1 MTKEVI
7 ELQEGKIF
15 RGKYAK
21 DEIINLFKNFNS
33 NSTIISELTIDK
45 YNYYRSE
52 SNKDEYT
59 LRLTNV
65 DVDTYSTYISK
76 YSIQI
81 DNDLLKRNICIIL
94 EDENLSWIN
103 YYKEGNDVIIS
114 YEIKNEYERY
124 KMTYIL
130 NW

>member
-7 ELQEGKIF
+7 DLQEGKIL

-21 DEIINLFKNFNS
+21 DEIINLFKNFQT
-33 NSTIISELTIDK
+33 NSTVISKLTIDK
-45 YNYYRSE
+45 YNYGLE

-59 LRLTNV
+59 LQLTNV
-65 DVDTYSTYISK
+65 DVSASSTYISK
-76 YSIQI
+76 QSIQI
-81 DNDLLKRNICIIL
+81 DNNLLKRNICIIL
-94 EDENLSWIN
+94 DDENLSWIN

-114 YEIKNEYERY
+114 YEIKNEYVRY
-124 KMTYIL
+124 KMTYTL

>member
-7 ELQEGKIF
+7 ELQEGKIL

-21 DEIINLFKNFNS
+21 DEIINLFKNFQT
-33 NSTIISELTIDK
+33 NSTIISKLTIDK
-45 YNYYRSE
+45 YNYSSK

-124 KMTYIL
+124 KMTYTL

>member
-7 ELQEGKIF
+7 DLQEGKIL

-33 NSTIISELTIDK
+33 NSTIISKLTIDK
-45 YNYYRSE
+45 YNYRSK

-76 YSIQI
+76 SNIEI

-124 KMTYIL
+124 KMTYTL

>member
-7 ELQEGKIF
+7 ELQEEKIL

-21 DEIINLFKNFNS
+21 DEIINLFKNFQT
-33 NSTIISELTIDK
+33 NSTVISKLTIDK
-45 YNYYRSE
+45 YNYWFE

-65 DVDTYSTYISK
+65 DDDTYSTYISK
-76 YSIQI
+76 YSMQI

-124 KMTYIL
+124 KMTYTL

>member
-7 ELQEGKIF
+7 DLQEGKIL

-33 NSTIISELTIDK
+33 NSTVISKLTIDK
-45 YNYYRSE
+45 YNYGLE

-59 LRLTNV
+59 LQLTNV
-65 DVDTYSTYISK
+65 DVSAYSTYINK
-76 YSIQI
+76 QSIQI
-81 DNDLLKRNICIIL
+81 DNDLLKRNISIIL
-94 EDENLSWIN
+94 DDENLSWIN

-114 YEIKNEYERY
+114 YEIKNEYEEY
-124 KMTYIL
+124 KMTYTL

>member
-7 ELQEGKIF
+7 ELQEGKIL
-15 RGKYAK
+15 RGNYAK
-21 DEIINLFKNFNS
+21 DEIINLFKNFQT
-33 NSTIISELTIDK
+33 NSTVISKLTIDK
-45 YNYYRSE
+45 YNYGFE

-76 YSIQI
+76 YNIQI

-124 KMTYIL
+124 KMTYTL

>member
-7 ELQEGKIF
+7 DLQEGKIF

-33 NSTIISELTIDK
+33 NSTIISKLTIDK
-45 YNYYRSE
+45 YNYRSK

-59 LRLTNV
+59 LQLTNV
-65 DVDTYSTYISK
+65 DVDTYSTFIGK
-76 YSIQI
+76 QSIQI
-81 DNDLLKRNICIIL
+81 DNDLLKRNISIIL
-94 EDENLSWIN
+94 DDENLSWIN

-114 YEIKNEYERY
+114 YEIKNEYEEY
-124 KMTYIL
+124 KMTYTL

>member
-7 ELQEGKIF
+7 ELQEGKIL

-33 NSTIISELTIDK
+33 NSTIISKLTIDK
-45 YNYYRSE
+45 YNYRSK

-59 LRLTNV
+59 LQLTNV
-65 DVDTYSTYISK
+65 DVDTYSTFIGK
-76 YSIQI
+76 QSIQI
-81 DNDLLKRNICIIL
+81 DNDLLKRNISIIL
-94 EDENLSWIN
+94 DDENLSWIN

-124 KMTYIL
+124 KMTYTL

>member
-7 ELQEGKIF
+7 ELQEGKIL
-15 RGKYAK
+15 RGMYAK
-21 DEIINLFKNFNS
+21 DEIINLFKNFQT
-33 NSTIISELTIDK
+33 NSTVISKLTIDK
-45 YNYYRSE
+45 YNYRSE
-52 SNKDEYT
+52 LNKNEYT

-65 DVDTYSTYISK
+65 DVDTYSTFIGK
-76 YSIQI
+76 YNIQI

-124 KMTYIL
+124 KMTYTL

>member
-7 ELQEGKIF
+7 ELQEGKIL

-21 DEIINLFKNFNS
+21 GEIINLFKNFQT
-33 NSTIISELTIDK
+33 NSTVISKLTIDK
-45 YNYYRSE
+45 YNYWFE

-59 LRLTNV
+59 IQLTNV

-76 YSIQI
+76 YNIQI

-94 EDENLSWIN
+94 EDESLSWIN

-124 KMTYIL
+124 KMTYTL

>member
-7 ELQEGKIF
+7 ELQEGKIL

-21 DEIINLFKNFNS
+21 DKIINLFKNFQT
-33 NSTIISELTIDK
+33 NSTVISKLTIDK
-45 YNYYRSE
+45 YNYWFE

-59 LRLTNV
+59 IQLTNV

-76 YSIQI
+76 YNIQI
-81 DNDLLKRNICIIL
+81 DNDLLKRNISIIL

-124 KMTYIL
+124 KMTYTL

>member
-1 MTKEVI
+1 MAKEVI
-7 ELQEGKIF
+7 ELQEGKIL

-21 DEIINLFKNFNS
+21 DEIINLFKNFQT
-33 NSTIISELTIDK
+33 NSTVISKLTIDK
-45 YNYYRSE
+45 YNYRSK

-124 KMTYIL
+124 KMTYTL

>member
-7 ELQEGKIF
+7 DLQEGKIL

-21 DEIINLFKNFNS
+21 DEIINLFKNFQT
-33 NSTIISELTIDK
+33 NSTVISKLTIDK
-45 YNYYRSE
+45 YNYRSE
-52 SNKDEYT
+52 LNKNEYT

-65 DVDTYSTYISK
+65 DVDTYSTFIGK
-76 YSIQI
+76 YNIQI

-94 EDENLSWIN
+94 DDENLSWIN

-124 KMTYIL
+124 KMTYTL

>member
-7 ELQEGKIF
+7 ELQEGKIL

-21 DEIINLFKNFNS
+21 DEIINLFKNFQT
-33 NSTIISELTIDK
+33 NSTVISKLTIDK
-45 YNYYRSE
+45 YNYRSK

-124 KMTYIL
+124 KMTYTL

>member
-7 ELQEGKIF
+7 ELQEGKIL

-21 DEIINLFKNFNS
+21 DEIINLFKNFQT
-33 NSTIISELTIDK
+33 NSTVISKLTIDK
-45 YNYYRSE
+45 YNYGFK

-65 DVDTYSTYISK
+65 DVDTYSTYITK
-76 YSIQI
+76 YSIKI
-81 DNDLLKRNICIIL
+81 DINFLKRNICIIL
-94 EDENLSWIN
+94 EDESLSWIN

-114 YEIKNEYERY
+114 YEIKNEYEEY
-124 KMTYIL
+124 KMTYTL

>member
-7 ELQEGKIF
+7 ELQEGKIL

-21 DEIINLFKNFNS
+21 NEIINLFKNFQT
-33 NSTIISELTIDK
+33 NSTVISKLTIDK
-45 YNYYRSE
+45 YNYRSK

-59 LRLTNV
+59 IQLTNV

-76 YSIQI
+76 YNIQI
-81 DNDLLKRNICIIL
+81 DNDLLKRNIYIIL

-124 KMTYIL
+124 KMTYTL

>member
-7 ELQEGKIF
+7 ELQEGKIL

-21 DEIINLFKNFNS
+21 DEIINLFKNFQT
-33 NSTIISELTIDK
+33 NSTVINKLTIDK
-45 YNYYRSE
+45 YNYGLE

-59 LRLTNV
+59 LQLTNV
-65 DVDTYSTYISK
+65 DVSAYSTYISK
-76 YSIQI
+76 QSIQI
-81 DNDLLKRNICIIL
+81 DNNLLKRNICIIL
-94 EDENLSWIN
+94 DDENLSWIN

-124 KMTYIL
+124 KMTYTL

>member
-7 ELQEGKIF
+7 ELQEGKIL

-21 DEIINLFKNFNS
+21 DEIINLFKNFQT
-33 NSTIISELTIDK
+33 NSTVISKLTIDK
-45 YNYYRSE
+45 YNYGFK

-103 YYKEGNDVIIS
+103 YYKEGNAVIIS

-124 KMTYIL
+124 KMTYTL

>member
-7 ELQEGKIF
+7 DLQEGKIL

-33 NSTIISELTIDK
+33 NSTIISKLTIDK
-45 YNYYRSE
+45 YNYRSK

-59 LRLTNV
+59 LQLTNV
-65 DVDTYSTYISK
+65 DVDTYSTFIGK
-76 YSIQI
+76 QSIQI
-81 DNDLLKRNICIIL
+81 DNDLLKRNISIIL
-94 EDENLSWIN
+94 DDENLSWIN

-114 YEIKNEYERY
+114 YEIKNEYEEY
-124 KMTYIL
+124 KMTYTL

>member
-7 ELQEGKIF
+7 ELQEGKIL

-21 DEIINLFKNFNS
+21 DEIINLFKNFQT
-33 NSTIISELTIDK
+33 NSTVINKLTIDK
-45 YNYYRSE
+45 YNYGLE

-59 LRLTNV
+59 LQLTNV
-65 DVDTYSTYISK
+65 DVSAYSIYISK
-76 YSIQI
+76 QSIQI
-81 DNDLLKRNICIIL
+81 DNNLLKRNICIIL
-94 EDENLSWIN
+94 DDENLSWIN

-114 YEIKNEYERY
+114 YEIKNEYVRY
-124 KMTYIL
+124 KMTYTL

>member
-7 ELQEGKIF
+7 ELQEGKIL

-21 DEIINLFKNFNS
+21 DEIINLFKNFQT
-33 NSTIISELTIDK
+33 NSTVISKLTIDK
-45 YNYYRSE
+45 YNYRSE
-52 SNKDEYT
+52 LNKNEYT

-65 DVDTYSTYISK
+65 DVDTYSTFIGK
-76 YSIQI
+76 YNIQI

-94 EDENLSWIN
+94 DDENLSWIN

-124 KMTYIL
+124 KMTYTL

>member
-7 ELQEGKIF
+7 ELQEGKIL

-21 DEIINLFKNFNS
+21 DEIINLFKNFQT
-33 NSTIISELTIDK
+33 NSTVISKLTIDK
-45 YNYYRSE
+45 YNYRSE
-52 SNKDEYT
+52 LNKNEYT

-65 DVDTYSTYISK
+65 DVDTYSTFIGK
-76 YSIQI
+76 YNIQI

-124 KMTYIL
+124 KMTYTL

>member
-1 MTKEVI
+1 MTNEVI
-7 ELQEGKIF
+7 DLQEGKIL

-33 NSTIISELTIDK
+33 NSTIISKLTIDK
-45 YNYYRSE
+45 YNYRSK

-59 LRLTNV
+59 LQLTNV

-76 YSIQI
+76 SNIQI

-94 EDENLSWIN
+94 DDENLSWIN

-124 KMTYIL
+124 KMTYTL

>member
-7 ELQEGKIF
+7 ELQEGKIL

-21 DEIINLFKNFNS
+21 DEIINLFKNFQT
-33 NSTIISELTIDK
+33 NSTVISKLTIDK
-45 YNYYRSE
+45 YNYRSE
-52 SNKDEYT
+52 LNKNEYT

-76 YSIQI
+76 YNIQI

-114 YEIKNEYERY
+114 YEIKNEYEKY
-124 KMTYIL
+124 KMTYTL

>member
-7 ELQEGKIF
+7 ELQEGKIL
-15 RGKYAK
+15 RGMYAK
-21 DEIINLFKNFNS
+21 DEIINLFKNFQT
-33 NSTIISELTIDK
+33 NSTVISKLTIDK
-45 YNYYRSE
+45 YNYWFE
-52 SNKDEYT
+52 SNKNEYT
-59 LRLTNV
+59 IQLTNV

-76 YSIQI
+76 YNIQI

-124 KMTYIL
+124 KMTYTL

>member
-7 ELQEGKIF
+7 DLQEGKIL

-33 NSTIISELTIDK
+33 NSTIISKLTIDK
-45 YNYYRSE
+45 YNYRSK

-76 YSIQI
+76 YNIQI

-94 EDENLSWIN
+94 DDENLSWIN

-124 KMTYIL
+124 KMTYTL

>member
-7 ELQEGKIF
+7 ELQEGKIL

-33 NSTIISELTIDK
+33 NSTIISKLTIDK
-45 YNYYRSE
+45 YNYRSK

-59 LRLTNV
+59 LQLTNV
-65 DVDTYSTYISK
+65 DVDTYSTFIGK
-76 YSIQI
+76 QSIQI
-81 DNDLLKRNICIIL
+81 DNDLLKRNISIIL
-94 EDENLSWIN
+94 DDENLSWIN

-114 YEIKNEYERY
+114 YEIKNEYEEY
-124 KMTYIL
+124 KMTYTL

>member
-7 ELQEGKIF
+7 ELQEGKIL

-21 DEIINLFKNFNS
+21 DEIINLFKNFQT
-33 NSTIISELTIDK
+33 NSTVISKLTIDK
-45 YNYYRSE
+45 YNYRSE
-52 SNKDEYT
+52 LNKNEYT

-65 DVDTYSTYISK
+65 DVDTYSTFIGK
-76 YSIQI
+76 YNIQI

-94 EDENLSWIN
+94 DDENLSWIN

-114 YEIKNEYERY
+114 YEIKNEYEEY
-124 KMTYIL
+124 KMTYTL

>member
-7 ELQEGKIF
+7 ELQEGKIL

-21 DEIINLFKNFNS
+21 DKIINLFKNFQT
-33 NSTIISELTIDK
+33 NSTVISKLTIDK
-45 YNYYRSE
+45 YNYWFE

-59 LRLTNV
+59 IQLTNV

-76 YSIQI
+76 YNIQI

-124 KMTYIL
+124 KMTYTL